1 MYSEQKGSCQIC
13 EKKFKQGVSA
23 HVDHD
28 HDTGE
33 VRGLLCLNCNTG
45 IGKLGDSAVTCLDAA
60 FYLLSVEESK
70 TDLSQLHN
78 RMERLRSLTLAT
90 FQTEEGRNRNQ
101 LLIFQH
107 SYRTIKGQNQ
117 LPLRRQVRR
126 KNLN

>member
-1 MYSEQKGSCQIC
+1 M
-13 EKKFKQGVSA
+13 SA

-70 TDLSQLHN
+70 TDLSELQN
-78 RMERLRSLTLAT
+78 RIDRLQSLTTLNS
-90 FQTEEGRNRNQ
+90 QIEEGKLRNQ
-101 LLIFQH
+101 LLIF
-107 SYRTIKGQNQ
+107 
-117 LPLRRQVRR
+117 
-126 KNLN
+126 

>member
-1 MYSEQKGSCQIC
+1 MYKEQKESCKIC

-70 TDLSQLHN
+70 TDWSDFQN
-78 RMERLRSLTLAT
+78 RIQKLRSLTPAT
-90 FQTEEGRNRNQ
+90 SQMKEGKNRD
-101 LLIFQH
+101 
-107 SYRTIKGQNQ
+107 
-117 LPLRRQVRR
+117 
-126 KNLN
+126 